1 MAAQRLVRAS
11 TAVAELEPA
20 VVALVL
26 ASFVSDWECLPQIPD
41 DRSPSA
47 AVPSCLSLT
56 GT

>member
-1 MAAQRLVRAS
+1 LVSAS
-11 TAVAELEPA
+11 TAAAELEPA
-20 VVALVL
+20 VVVLVPE
-26 ASFVSDWECLPQIPD
+26 SSVSEWAELPQVPD